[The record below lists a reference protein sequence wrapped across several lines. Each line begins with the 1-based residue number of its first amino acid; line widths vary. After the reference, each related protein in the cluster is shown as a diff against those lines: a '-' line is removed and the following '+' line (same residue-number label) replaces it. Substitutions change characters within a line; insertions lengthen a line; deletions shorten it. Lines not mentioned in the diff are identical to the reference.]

1 MKVNYAFHL
10 FSLEVTRGI
19 FLYKEAISKSCSY
32 REATEQFVRF
42 MEKLIVVMTSRVP
55 STALRKNSE
64 QERVLQGVLAYL
76 DHWEACTGPT
86 KAGFLSAS
94 TAEGLRVTLQGT
106 LELLTYLSEEVHYKY
121 LLTSRLSQDP
131 IEKLFGIIRQLSG
144 CNDHPTSTQFLTA
157 VNSLSFYNLVKAPD
171 TGNCAGGTLTSLVG
185 TDEVANHVDNLLN
198 TGNLDE
204 ASSVLQASTLLSDHV
219 YPVQVIDARLVYY
232 LAGYVARRK
241 VMATK
246 CRDCFEQLLTS
257 LENADKDLASLTAFC
272 DVGGLLY
279 RHLNYFHLWRH
290 WRTHSHCGSV
300 IISSKGTL

>member
-1 MKVNYAFHL
+1 MSDFPHLVKCIRNGFIKNGYKTPDGHVDVRPIRIAHDLDKCATTLKAMPKITEVHLNPNNFEKMKVNYAFHL
-10 FSLEVTRGI
+10 FSLEVTRGL

-32 REATEQFVRF
+32 REVTEQFVRF

-64 QERVLQGVLAYL
+64 QERLLQGVLAYL
-76 DHWEACTGPT
+76 DRWEACTGPT

-121 LLTSRLSQDP
+121 LLTSCLSQDP

-171 TGNCAGGTLTSLVG
+171 TGNCAGAHL
-185 TDEVANHVDNLLN
+185 
-198 TGNLDE
+198 
-204 ASSVLQASTLLSDHV
+204 
-219 YPVQVIDARLVYY
+219 
-232 LAGYVARRK
+232 
-241 VMATK
+241 
-246 CRDCFEQLLTS
+246 
-257 LENADKDLASLTAFC
+257 
-272 DVGGLLY
+272 
-279 RHLNYFHLWRH
+279 RH
-290 WRTHSHCGSV
+290 
-300 IISSKGTL
+300 